1 MWRKLLSNQD
11 TDSISKGNIII
22 KYPIDGEPQPEIDLS
37 SEEIFM
43 LYEVSQVSGGEVLLQ
58 VPAEDLRTE
67 SEFSYVSP
75 EPEGLQNAVCL
86 SKRDLVQQRVWW
98 ISNRAREY

>member
-11 TDSISKGNIII
+11 TDSISEGNIII
-22 KYPIDGEPQPEIDLS
+22 KYPIDGDPQPEIDLS

-67 SEFSYVSP
+67 PGFSYVS
-75 EPEGLQNAVCL
+75 PEGLQNAVCL

-98 ISNRAREY
+98 ISNFTRE

>member
-11 TDSISKGNIII
+11 IDSISEGNIII

-43 LYEVSQVSGGEVLLQ
+43 LYEVFQVSGGEVLLQ
-58 VPAEDLRTE
+58 VPAEDLRADPG
-67 SEFSYVSP
+67 FSYVSP
-75 EPEGLQNAVCL
+75 AGLQKAVCL
-86 SKRDLVQQRVWW
+86 SKSDLVQQRVWW
-98 ISNRAREY
+98 IK